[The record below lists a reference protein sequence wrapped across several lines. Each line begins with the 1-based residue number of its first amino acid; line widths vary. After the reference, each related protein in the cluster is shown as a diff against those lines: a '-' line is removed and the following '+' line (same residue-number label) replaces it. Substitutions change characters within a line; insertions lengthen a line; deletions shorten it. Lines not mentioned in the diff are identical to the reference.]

1 MLANSHHPEMKKQKI
16 KEQAFSQ
23 RNILKIIF
31 FHYKKFPYVSVLF
44 EDFLAYRLQFSL
56 QFSLRLTIASFTV
69 LIVRP
74 KPLQNQQITV
84 DALTSRFLQNQYGTV
99 HY

>member
-44 EDFLAYRLQFSL
+44 DRGFFSL
-56 QFSLRLTIASFTV
+56 PFTIQFTIQLTAYNCFVYSFNHPTKAP
-69 LIVRP
+69 P
-74 KPLQNQQITV
+74 KSTN
-84 DALTSRFLQNQYGTV
+84 YC
-99 HY
+99 

>member
-44 EDFLAYRLQFSL
+44 EDFLAYRLQLSL
-56 QFSLRLTIASFTV
+56 QFSLRLTIASFTFFNHPTKAP
-69 LIVRP
+69 P
-74 KPLQNQQITV
+74 KSTN
-84 DALTSRFLQNQYGTV
+84 YC
-99 HY
+99 

>member
-44 EDFLAYRLQFSL
+44 DWGFFSLPLQFSL

-69 LIVRP
+69 LIIRP
-74 KPLQNQQITV
+74 KPLQNQ
-84 DALTSRFLQNQYGTV
+84 
-99 HY
+99 